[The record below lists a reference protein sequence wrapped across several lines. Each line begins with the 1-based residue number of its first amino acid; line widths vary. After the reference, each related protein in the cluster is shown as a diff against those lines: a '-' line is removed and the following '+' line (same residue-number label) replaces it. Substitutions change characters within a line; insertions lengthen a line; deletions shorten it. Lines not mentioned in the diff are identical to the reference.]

1 MRDTQT
7 RRASSLALAA
17 SALGLTFGA
26 PVWADDAAERL
37 TERLDPLVSYQA
49 TFEQQILDGSGD
61 RLQSARGEMWLSR
74 PGLLRWEVD
83 APYSQTVVSD
93 GDDVYMYDPDLEQ
106 VTVQAMDDRVTHT
119 PALLLSGSVSEL
131 TESYEVFYEQDGGD
145 DVFTLVP
152 ISADT
157 LFEEL
162 SMVFDN
168 ETLTELWMMDSTGQR
183 TAITFSN
190 ITSNGN
196 IDRSMFDFKIPE
208 GTDVIRQNESLR

>member
-1 MRDTQT
+1 MRDTQA
-7 RRASSLALAA
+7 RRPSSLAFAA

-37 TERLDPLVSYQA
+37 TDRLDPLENYQA
-49 TFEQQILDGSGD
+49 AFEQQILDSSGE

-74 PGLLRWEVD
+74 PGLLRWEVE

-93 GDDVYMYDPDLEQ
+93 GDDVYLYDPDLEQ
-106 VTVQAMDDRVTHT
+106 VTVQAMDERVTHT
-119 PALLLSGSVSEL
+119 PALLLSGSVDEL
-131 TESYEVFYEQDGGD
+131 TDSYEVFYEQDGGE

-152 ISADT
+152 ISVDT

-162 SMVFDN
+162 SMVFD
-168 ETLTELWMMDSTGQR
+168 EDSLTELWMMDSTGQR

-190 ITSNGN
+190 ITSNSN
-196 IDRSMFDFKIPE
+196 IDQSMFDFEIPE
-208 GTDVIRQNESLR
+208 GTDVIREEM